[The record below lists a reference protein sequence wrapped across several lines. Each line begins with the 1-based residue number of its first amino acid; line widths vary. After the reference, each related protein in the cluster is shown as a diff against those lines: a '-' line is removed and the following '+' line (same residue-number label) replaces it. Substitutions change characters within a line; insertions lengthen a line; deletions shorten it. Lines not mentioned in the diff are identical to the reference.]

1 MKNKQKKQT
10 NKNETYEINRGI
22 MPEVNHRR
30 GRKPSK
36 LGNTMR
42 ILNIGD
48 GFIYPHTFNAA
59 TFNIQ
64 RAAST
69 YGIQVETQ
77 RMNTG
82 VLAVRVA

>member
-1 MKNKQKKQT
+1 MKKNKQKNQ
-10 NKNETYEINRGI
+10 NETYTITRGI
-22 MPEVNHRR
+22 MPEANHRR

-69 YGIQVETQ
+69 YGIEVQTQ
-77 RMNTG
+77 RNNKG

>member
-1 MKNKQKKQT
+1 MKNKAKQKNQ
-10 NKNETYEINRGI
+10 NETYTITRGI
-22 MPEVNHRR
+22 ARVNSHRP

-59 TFNIQ
+59 TFNVK
-64 RAAST
+64 RAART
-69 YGIQVETQ
+69 YGIEVQTQ
-77 RMNTG
+77 RSNKG

>member
-1 MKNKQKKQT
+1 MKKRNKAQNNNT
-10 NKNETYEINRGI
+10 ETYSITRGVMPNINTK
-22 MPEVNHRR
+22 V
-30 GRKPSK
+30 GRPASQ

-59 TFNIQ
+59 TFNIR
-64 RAAST
+64 RAAQT
-69 YGIQVETQ
+69 YGIEVTTQ
-77 RMNTG
+77 RTNKG

>member
-1 MKNKQKKQT
+1 MKKNKQKNQ
-10 NKNETYEINRGI
+10 NETYTITRGI
-22 MPEVNHRR
+22 MPEANHRR

-42 ILNIGD
+42 ILNVGD

-69 YGIQVETQ
+69 YGIEVQTQ
-77 RMNTG
+77 RNNKG

>member
-1 MKNKQKKQT
+1 MKNKAKSKNQ
-10 NKNETYEINRGI
+10 NETYTITRGI

-48 GFIYPHTFNAA
+48 GFVYPHTFNAA

-64 RAAST
+64 RAAGT
-69 YGIQVETQ
+69 YGIQVQTQ
-77 RMNTG
+77 RMNSG

>member
-1 MKNKQKKQT
+1 MKKSNKNKNQ
-10 NKNETYEINRGI
+10 NETYVIARNV
-22 MPEVNHRR
+22 MPSLNTRR

-64 RAAST
+64 RAART
-69 YGIQVETQ
+69 YGIEVATRREQD
-77 RMNTG
+77 G

>member
-1 MKNKQKKQT
+1 MKKKNKQKNQ
-10 NKNETYEINRGI
+10 NETYTITRGI
-22 MPEVNHRR
+22 MPEANHRR

-42 ILNIGD
+42 ILNVGD

-69 YGIQVETQ
+69 YGIEVQTQ
-77 RMNTG
+77 RNSKG